1 MNQIFET
8 TDLQLHADLA
18 DLLELLSI
26 SLTNPTR
33 NLAAAL
39 VDGSYFSDL
48 LDCADG
54 VSSLLD
60 GTSLDILR
68 KDISSCAQSFSMQD
82 TETLYH
88 AINQEFT
95 RLFISPRREQMPLYE
110 SLIVHRGDK
119 KTSMFINP
127 TCMHCEQEYRK
138 HNFPF
143 PEKSK
148 TPGDHVAIELR
159 YVAFLISRR
168 IRSLTAQNEIERNAV
183 DLLIQDFANA
193 HLKRWL
199 HPFMNE
205 LACTANHPFYQMI
218 ARIGLILEIILIP

>member
-60 GTSLDILR
+60 CDGILPHGLTAHSRTDGEHTYLFVENYDDQQTYQVQLR
-68 KDISSCAQSFSMQD
+68 KAMTDMESG
-82 TETLYH
+82 ETVSTLTLPPYGL
-88 AINQEFT
+88 AV
-95 RLFISPRREQMPLYE
+95 L
-110 SLIVHRGDK
+110 
-119 KTSMFINP
+119 
-127 TCMHCEQEYRK
+127 
-138 HNFPF
+138 
-143 PEKSK
+143 KSK
-148 TPGDHVAIELR
+148 
-159 YVAFLISRR
+159 
-168 IRSLTAQNEIERNAV
+168 
-183 DLLIQDFANA
+183 
-193 HLKRWL
+193 
-199 HPFMNE
+199 
-205 LACTANHPFYQMI
+205 
-218 ARIGLILEIILIP
+218 